1 MRDKVIT
8 KERMTEAFKLLDDI
22 KKQLTEKT
30 LNGLLMLTGFI
41 LIICLVVFGWLW
53 KIPFMLKLS
62 FIVCLIFLIA
72 FLALKYYF
80 YPHEVKKEVKKDNK
94 TWMDNLPT
102 SQEFNN
108 AVLGNEPNNNPS
120 KKSKTKDSNFG
131 LLSAEEYNKNVAKG
145 LGFA

>member
-1 MRDKVIT
+1 MEKVMT

-30 LNGLLMLTGFI
+30 LNGLLMITGFI
-41 LIICLVVFGWLW
+41 LIICMVVFGWLW
-53 KIPFMLKLS
+53 KNPFMLKLS
-62 FIVCLIFLIA
+62 FVVCLIFLIA
-72 FLALKYYF
+72 FLALRYYF
-80 YPHEVKKEVKKDNK
+80 YPPPVKEEVKKEDKS
-94 TWMDNLPT
+94 WIDNLPT
-102 SQEFNN
+102 SQEFND
-108 AVLGNEPNNNPS
+108 AVLGNEPSNKPS